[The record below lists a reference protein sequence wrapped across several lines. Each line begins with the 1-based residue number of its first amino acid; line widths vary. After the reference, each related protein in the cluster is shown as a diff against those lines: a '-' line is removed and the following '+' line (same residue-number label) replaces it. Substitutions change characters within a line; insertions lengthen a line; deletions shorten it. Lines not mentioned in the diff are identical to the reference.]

1 MLVITRKS
9 GERICLG
16 DDITI
21 TVMEISGSTVR
32 LGIEA
37 PAEVPVYRAE
47 IWAAE
52 CSKPEIARAG
62 AGTEEARNALTA
74 LPIGDGGQ
82 TDVSP
87 EDFE

>member
-37 PAEVPVYRAE
+37 PRSLPVYRAE
-47 IWAAE
+47 IYAAVKE
-52 CSKPEIARAG
+52 ENRAAAQASTKNLPSPNSKR
-62 AGTEEARNALTA
+62 
-74 LPIGDGGQ
+74 
-82 TDVSP
+82 SS
-87 EDFE
+87 

>member
-47 IWAAE
+47 IWAAVKE
-52 CSKPEIARAG
+52 ENRAAAEASIKNLPSNPSKK
-62 AGTEEARNALTA
+62 
-74 LPIGDGGQ
+74 
-82 TDVSP
+82 
-87 EDFE
+87 

>member
-32 LGIEA
+32 IGIEA
-37 PAEVPVYRAE
+37 PRALPVYRAE
-47 IWAAE
+47 IYAAVKE
-52 CSKPEIARAG
+52 ENRAAAQAG
-62 AGTEEARNALTA
+62 AKN
-74 LPIGDGGQ
+74 LP
-82 TDVSP
+82 TPNPKRSS
-87 EDFE
+87 

>member
-37 PAEVPVYRAE
+37 PRELPVYRAE
-47 IWAAE
+47 IYAAVKE
-52 CSKPEIARAG
+52 ENRAAAQASKQP
-62 AGTEEARNALTA
+62 
-74 LPIGDGGQ
+74 LP
-82 TDVSP
+82 SP
-87 EDFE
+87 KSSSSS

>member
-16 DDITI
+16 DDVTI

-37 PAEVPVYRAE
+37 PAEIPVYRAE
-47 IWAAE
+47 IWAAVKE
-52 CSKPEIARAG
+52 ENRAAAQASKQ
-62 AGTEEARNALTA
+62 T
-74 LPIGDGGQ
+74 LP
-82 TDVSP
+82 SP
-87 EDFE
+87 NTKSSS